1 MNINLTLI
9 AQAVTFALFIWIT
22 VKFIWPW
29 LMGKIEERQ
38 KQIADGL
45 AAGEQ
50 GRRELEAAGRRAHE
64 ELAKARERVGEI
76 IGSAERREAQMLE
89 EAKAAAKAEAERI
102 LAAAK
107 ADIDQQIAR
116 AREMLREQVA
126 ALAVAGA
133 EKILR
138 REVDSET
145 HAELLGRLRKE
156 IHQQFVE
163 LKNELEGVVEVEIRT
178 AFPLDNAQINGLVA
192 DISGRLKRRVQP
204 RVAVDRELIGG
215 VRIPAGDEV
224 IDCSVRGKLEEMAA
238 ALKA

>member
-1 MNINLTLI
+1 MNLNFTLI
-9 AQAVTFALFIWIT
+9 AQALAFALFIWFT
-22 VKFIWPW
+22 VKFIWPP
-29 LMGKIEERQ
+29 LMRAIEQRQ

-50 GRRELEAAGRRAHE
+50 GRREMEAAGKRAHE
-64 ELAKARERVGEI
+64 ELAKARERVGVI

-138 REVDSET
+138 REVDAKT
-145 HAELLGRLRKE
+145 HSELLS
-156 IHQQFVE
+156 Q
-163 LKNELEGVVEVEIRT
+163 
-178 AFPLDNAQINGLVA
+178 
-192 DISGRLKRRVQP
+192 LKR
-204 RVAVDRELIGG
+204 EI
-215 VRIPAGDEV
+215 
-224 IDCSVRGKLEEMAA
+224 
-238 ALKA
+238 